1 MVIPRTTLF
10 ALALLACSPS
20 PSAPSVPEPSA
31 PATAAGELRVAN
43 GTAQPFAFFAVAADL
58 APLLDPIPELD
69 VGHPAIAVVPP
80 DEERPVGEVSG
91 CEQAPDGGV
100 AVFLYA
106 LIDGGRRARF
116 TRVELVSGEA
126 IRSAGGRILIRGL

>member
-1 MVIPRTTLF
+1 MPG
-10 ALALLACSPS
+10 
-20 PSAPSVPEPSA
+20 PSA

-43 GTAQPFAFFAVAADL
+43 GTAEPLAFFAVASDL

-69 VGHPAIAVVPP
+69 VDHPGIDLVPP
-80 DEERPVGEVSG
+80 GGERPVGELSG
-91 CEQAPDGGV
+91 REQAPDGGM

-106 LIDGGRRARF
+106 LMDDGRRARF
-116 TRVELVSGEA
+116 TRVELMSGEA